1 MCGNDHKILVHS
13 SYEVG
18 HDTFIDVDDVI
29 NQELQHL
36 TVAYCSQ
43 HIFVS
48 DRMSVITTHTVT
60 DDADMNKPDTTDD
73 DQTVLINKHKL
84 SVVLPKVQVCASY
97 ETFTFYC

>member
-1 MCGNDHKILVHS
+1 
-13 SYEVG
+13 
-18 HDTFIDVDDVI
+18 
-29 NQELQHL
+29 
-36 TVAYCSQ
+36 
-43 HIFVS
+43 
-48 DRMSVITTHTVT
+48 MSVITTHTVT